1 MSGYILERT
10 RDGEVLYDIY
20 SRLVKDRIVFVSG
33 EDGIDNDVATTIA
46 ATLLFLDNQTKN
58 KPIYLYLNSPGGTV
72 SSGLFTIYDTM
83 NYVKSPIYTVC
94 IGEACSSA
102 AVLLAAGAPGNR
114 MSFPNSMIMIHEVQT
129 AKCNMES
136 NSSLLKRSKLT
147 DKINKQLVD
156 TLAKHT
162 KKPAKKIE
170 ELMKEETYFTA
181 EEAKEFGII
190 DKIVTSK

>member
-1 MSGYILERT
+1 
-10 RDGEVLYDIY
+10 
-20 SRLVKDRIVFVSG
+20 
-33 EDGIDNDVATTIA
+33 
-46 ATLLFLDNQTKN
+46 
-58 KPIYLYLNSPGGTV
+58 
-72 SSGLFTIYDTM
+72 
-83 NYVKSPIYTVC
+83 
-94 IGEACSSA
+94 
-102 AVLLAAGAPGNR
+102 VLLAAGSPGNR

-162 KKPAKKIE
+162 KKPIKKIE